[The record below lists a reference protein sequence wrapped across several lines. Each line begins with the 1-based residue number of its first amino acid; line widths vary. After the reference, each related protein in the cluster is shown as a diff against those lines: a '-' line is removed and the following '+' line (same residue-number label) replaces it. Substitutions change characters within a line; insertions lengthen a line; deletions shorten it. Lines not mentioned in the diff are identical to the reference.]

1 MSSRSTPRLTASRRA
16 RCSAAAR
23 ACPRRDRP
31 SPDHRRRRSTISS
44 TYALK
49 SGPRAGYPRAV
60 INKTK
65 MGLFGLAA
73 TAALTFAPTDA
84 AAQGYGPRRTY
95 WEEGDPVP
103 RGYRAVPRMRTGL
116 VIAGAVTFGVTYL
129 TTALAGAAVNDIS
142 LATGGT
148 GRSAKLLL
156 IPVFGPFTML
166 GSTISATGQFFL
178 VLDGLVQAAGV
189 GMFATGL
196 AWPRMVL
203 VPSGRADISG
213 EKAPPK
219 LEISPVPMTVGS
231 GNGVGILGRF

>member
-1 MSSRSTPRLTASRRA
+1 M
-16 RCSAAAR
+16 
-23 ACPRRDRP
+23 
-31 SPDHRRRRSTISS
+31 
-44 TYALK
+44 
-49 SGPRAGYPRAV
+49 

-73 TAALTFAPTDA
+73 AAALTFAPTDA
-84 AAQGYGPRRTY
+84 AAQGYGPRRSY
-95 WEEGDPVP
+95 WQQGDPVP
-103 RGYRAVPRMRTGL
+103 HGYRAVPRMRNDL

-129 TTALAGAAVNDIS
+129 TTALVGVAVNDIS

-148 GRSAKLLL
+148 GRSAKLLV
-156 IPVFGPFTML
+156 IPVFGPFTLL